1 MPIGQDFAYFE
12 IGKASVVKKC
22 SDFIQEK
29 VVCIFEKY
37 SRICFKEVFLKYW
50 FHISVLNLIHHLMGM
65 LREFKEFAVKGN
77 VIDLAV
83 GVIIGAAFG
92 KIVSSL
98 VNDIIMPPIGLIL
111 GGKEFDRLRVMLKEE
126 TINEAGETIAAVTLN
141 YGSFIQN
148 VVDFII
154 VAFVIFMAIRTVN
167 KLNRKEEAK
176 PTPPPV
182 TPPKEEMLLT
192 EIRDLIKM
200 NKGL

>member
-1 MPIGQDFAYFE
+1 LFGLSKSILG
-12 IGKASVVKKC
+12 
-22 SDFIQEK
+22 
-29 VVCIFEKY
+29 
-37 SRICFKEVFLKYW
+37 ICFKEVFLKYW
-50 FHISVLNLIHHLMGM
+50 FNISVFNLIHHFMGM
-65 LREFKEFAVKGN
+65 LTEFKEFAVKGN

-83 GVIIGAAFG
+83 GVIIGVAFG

-111 GGKEFDRLRVMLKEE
+111 GGKEFDRLRVILKKE

-148 VVDFII
+148 VADFII
-154 VAFVIFMAIRTVN
+154 VAFVIFVAIRTVN